1 MKFDKRLTPTTV
13 MLAAFSCIIPFFADF
28 SLPLYHGLSVS
39 VIENVQALW
48 LLFAFVFTLRFA
60 LTTTLTPER
69 KRFWLW
75 AATWW
80 LVLLGRSVSWGRDYF
95 PHEPRLLFRA
105 ISVLLI
111 GALVLFPLFSHALR
125 QQISDRLR
133 HQTLLVWSFALVV
146 VTFLISDS
154 VEHHRAIA
162 HFFLHKRDYQ
172 DLIEELYEFPF
183 MIGLFYVC
191 RDLMRREPLTA
202 HQPQERSLAKGL
214 R

>member
-1 MKFDKRLTPTTV
+1 MKFDKRLTHMTV
-13 MLAAFSCIIPFFADF
+13 VLAAFACIIPFFADF
-28 SLPLYHGLSVS
+28 SLPLYHGLLVE

-60 LTTTLTPER
+60 LAAPLTPER

-75 AATWW
+75 AAIWW

-111 GALVLFPLFSHALR
+111 GALVLFPLFSSVLR
-125 QQISDRLR
+125 QQISHRLL
-133 HQTLLVWSFALVV
+133 HQTLLLWSFALVV
-146 VTFLISDS
+146 VSFLISDS
-154 VEHHRAIA
+154 VEHHRVIA
-162 HFFLHKRDYQ
+162 HFFLHKRAYQ

-191 RDLMRREPLTA
+191 RDLMRREPLMP
-202 HQPQERSLAKGL
+202 HQRGETSLA
-214 R
+214 

>member
-1 MKFDKRLTPTTV
+1 MKFDKRLTPMTV
-13 MLAAFSCIIPFFADF
+13 VLAAFACIIPFFADF
-28 SLPLYHGLSVS
+28 SLPLYHGLLVE

-60 LTTTLTPER
+60 LAAPLTSER

-75 AATWW
+75 AAIWW

-111 GALVLFPLFSHALR
+111 GALVLFPLFSSVLR
-125 QQISDRLR
+125 QQISHRLR
-133 HQTLLVWSFALVV
+133 HQTLLLWSFALVV
-146 VTFLISDS
+146 VSFLISDS
-154 VEHHRAIA
+154 VEHHRVIA
-162 HFFLHKRDYQ
+162 HFFLHKRAYQ

-191 RDLMRREPLTA
+191 RDLMRREPLMP
-202 HQPQERSLAKGL
+202 HQRGETSLA
-214 R
+214 